1 MNVENYQE
9 VKALFRRD
17 WDAPILDIL
26 ARSPCRYTDLA
37 RQLRKDVDVGIPD
50 GSLNRSLARLQEQ
63 DLICAVDDRGDDGPG
78 PGYEITDLGRHRLTT
93 YRVILEAY
101 RRSRTDPKDD
111 AASLAAG

>member
-37 RQLRKDVDVGIPD
+37 RRLRKDVDVGIPD

-78 PGYEITDLGRHRLTT
+78 PGYKITDLGRRQLKT

-101 RRSRTDPKDD
+101 RRSRSDPNA